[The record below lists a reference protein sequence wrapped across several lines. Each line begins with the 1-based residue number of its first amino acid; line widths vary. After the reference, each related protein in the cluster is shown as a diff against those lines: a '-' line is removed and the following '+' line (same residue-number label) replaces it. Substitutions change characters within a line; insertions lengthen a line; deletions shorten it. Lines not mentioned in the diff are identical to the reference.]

1 MLRFLTTILITFL
14 ITAGF
19 LTYYYYL
26 NPDTPTLPRKG
37 VVTETPPTPSDDAS
51 RLALV
56 MGMGNYQNA
65 FIGKYPLESLNNPVN
80 DATDMA
86 KTLDDLGFEVML
98 ETELKT
104 KVAMKK
110 AVLAFRKRLPKDGG
124 VGLFYFS
131 GHGFQYQNANYLVPL
146 NAAIASDI
154 DIEDQVL
161 KTDYVLRHLEKANQN
176 GVNLIILDACRDSI
190 PADFFDDRETKGL
203 FADELKTGF
212 TTITAPV
219 GSLIAY
225 STAPNTTSWGGLPTE
240 RNSVYT
246 KHLLSSLQ
254 NKPYLNITHLLM
266 TVRQGVIQ
274 ETQNQ
279 VKQEP
284 WEHTSLTN
292 PFCFNPPCMSE
303 SEYQLRLQLVDLNP
317 EASAQEIAALKAAL
331 EEQKAAQAQ
340 RIADMEREKEA
351 EAKRLAELQ
360 RQAEA
365 QRLAELQRQADAQRL
380 AELQRQKE
388 AEAQRLAELETKLKR
403 ENALQQQVLLQQIA
417 ELKKQQAHSQQ
428 QDEQKRAEIAALL
441 RQCQQYF
448 KADALTLNSRG
459 GTDNTAF
466 ACYTQVLQQDKG
478 NAQALTGLTK
488 IATRYADWTQ
498 KALDNNKR
506 DKAQN
511 YLARLRQVAPHS
523 PKLASLEAQ
532 LQKPKQGPAGEVFRD
547 RLKDGSSGPEMVWIP
562 EGRFKMGDIQ
572 GGGGSNEKPVHW
584 VSVKKFA
591 MGRYEITFA
600 EYDKFA
606 KATGREKPSDED
618 WGRGNRPVINVSWL
632 DVTAYAKWLSQ
643 QTGQQ
648 YRLPT
653 EAQWEYAARAGT
665 KTKYWWGNTASHE
678 YANYGDDGWN
688 GLAKGKDRWK
698 YTSPVGSFA
707 ANPFGLYDTAGNVWE
722 WTCSEYENRYKGKE
736 MKCLSKNRANDESLF
751 VLRGGSWYNDAV
763 GLRSSNRLRIQR
775 SDRFGNCGAR
785 LARIL

>member
-1 MLRFLTTILITFL
+1 MLRFFTTILITFL
-14 ITAGF
+14 ITAGLITAWGYF
-19 LTYYYYL
+19 HYI
-26 NPDTPTLPRKG
+26 NPK
-37 VVTETPPTPSDDAS
+37 TPPVPPKPIEVVRDDAS
-51 RLALV
+51 RIALV
-56 MGMGNYQNA
+56 MGIGNYQNA
-65 FIGKYPLESLNNPVN
+65 FIGKYPFESLNNPVN

-86 KTLDDLGFEVML
+86 KTLDKLGFEVIL

-104 KVAMKK
+104 KAAMKK

-161 KTDYVLRHLEKANQN
+161 KTDYVLRHLEKANQK
-176 GVNLIILDACRDSI
+176 GVNLMILDACRDSI
-190 PADFFDDRETKGL
+190 PTDFFDDRETKGL

-212 TTITAPV
+212 TTMTAPV

-225 STAPNTTSWGGLPTE
+225 STAPNTTSWGGLPHE

-266 TVRQGVIQ
+266 TVRQGVIK
-274 ETQNQ
+274 ETENQ

-303 SEYQLRLQLVDLNP
+303 SEYQLHLKLANLN
-317 EASAQEIAALKAAL
+317 
-331 EEQKAAQAQ
+331 
-340 RIADMEREKEA
+340 
-351 EAKRLAELQ
+351 
-360 RQAEA
+360 
-365 QRLAELQRQADAQRL
+365 
-380 AELQRQKE
+380 E
-388 AEAQRLAELETKLKR
+388 AEAQRLAELEAKLKR
-403 ENALQQQVLLQQIA
+403 ESALQQQALLQQIA
-417 ELKKQQAHSQQ
+417 ELKQQQVDSQQ
-428 QDEQKRAEIAALL
+428 QDEHKRTEIAASL
-441 RQCQQYF
+441 RQCEQYF
-448 KADALTLNSRG
+448 KADDLTLNSRG

-466 ACYTQVLQQDKG
+466 ACYQQVLQQDKG
-478 NAQALTGLTK
+478 NGQALTGLK
-488 IATRYADWTQ
+488 NIANRYADWTQ

-523 PKLASLEAQ
+523 SKLASLEAQ
-532 LQKPKQGPAGEVFRD
+532 LQEPKPGPAGEVFRD

-562 EGRFKMGDIQ
+562 KGRFKMGDIQ
-572 GGGGSNEKPVHW
+572 GGGDSDEKPVHW

-591 MGRYEITFA
+591 MGRYELTFA

-606 KATGREKPSDED
+606 TATSRKKPSDEG

-632 DVTAYAKWLSQ
+632 DVTAYAEWLST
-643 QTGQQ
+643 QTGQH

-665 KTKYWWGNTASHE
+665 KTKYWWGNDLGKNRAACDGCGAKWGWDAKHMTA
-678 YANYGDDGWN
+678 
-688 GLAKGKDRWK
+688 
-698 YTSPVGSFA
+698 PVGSFA

-722 WTCSEYENRYKGKE
+722 WTCSEYENRYNGKE
-736 MKCLSKNRANDESLF
+736 IKCLSNNRANGESLF
-751 VLRGGSWYNDAV
+751 VLRG
-763 GLRSSNRLRIQR
+763 
-775 SDRFGNCGAR
+775 
-785 LARIL
+785 

>member
-1 MLRFLTTILITFL
+1 MITFL

-19 LTYYYYL
+19 LTYYDYL

-37 VVTETPPTPSDDAS
+37 ALFSTPPTSSNDAS

-303 SEYQLRLQLVDLNP
+303 SEYQLRQKLADLNP
-317 EASAQEIAALKAAL
+317 EASAQEIAGLKAAL
-331 EEQKAAQAQ
+331 EQKDAEAQ
-340 RIADMEREKEA
+340 RIA
-351 EAKRLAELQ
+351 
-360 RQAEA
+360 
-365 QRLAELQRQADAQRL
+365 
-380 AELQRQKE
+380 
-388 AEAQRLAELETKLKR
+388 ELEVKLKR
-403 ENALQQQVLLQQIA
+403 ENALQQQALLQQIA
-417 ELKKQQAHSQQ
+417 ELKKQQTHSEQ
-428 QDEQKRAEIAALL
+428 QDEQKR
-441 RQCQQYF
+441 
-448 KADALTLNSRG
+448 
-459 GTDNTAF
+459 
-466 ACYTQVLQQDKG
+466 
-478 NAQALTGLTK
+478 
-488 IATRYADWTQ
+488 
-498 KALDNNKR
+498 
-506 DKAQN
+506 
-511 YLARLRQVAPHS
+511 
-523 PKLASLEAQ
+523 
-532 LQKPKQGPAGEVFRD
+532 AGEVFRD

-751 VLRGGSWYNDAV
+751 VLRGGWWFIDAV
-763 GLRSSNRLRIQR
+763 GMRSSFRNRNQR
-775 SDRFGNCGAR
+775 SVRYRVFGAR
-785 LARIL
+785 LSRM

>member
-37 VVTETPPTPSDDAS
+37 ALFSTPPTPSDDVS
-51 RLALV
+51 HIALV

-65 FIGKYPLESLNNPVN
+65 FIGKYPFESLNNPVN

-86 KTLDDLGFEVML
+86 KTLDNLGFEVIL

-104 KVAMKK
+104 KTAMKK
-110 AVLAFRKRLPKDGG
+110 AVLAFRKRLPKKGG

-161 KTDYVLRHLEKANQN
+161 KTDYVLRHLEKANQK
-176 GVNLIILDACRDSI
+176 GVNLMILDACRDSI
-190 PADFFDDRETKGL
+190 PTDFFDDRETKGL
-203 FADELKTGF
+203 FADDLKTGF
-212 TTITAPV
+212 TTMTAPV

-303 SEYQLRLQLVDLNP
+303 SEYQLRLKMADLN
-317 EASAQEIAALKAAL
+317 
-331 EEQKAAQAQ
+331 
-340 RIADMEREKEA
+340 
-351 EAKRLAELQ
+351 
-360 RQAEA
+360 
-365 QRLAELQRQADAQRL
+365 
-380 AELQRQKE
+380 E
-388 AEAQRLAELETKLKR
+388 AEAQRLAELEAKLKR
-403 ENALQQQVLLQQIA
+403 ENALQQQALLQQIA
-417 ELKKQQAHSQQ
+417 ELEKQQVDS
-428 QDEQKRAEIAALL
+428 
-441 RQCQQYF
+441 
-448 KADALTLNSRG
+448 
-459 GTDNTAF
+459 
-466 ACYTQVLQQDKG
+466 
-478 NAQALTGLTK
+478 
-488 IATRYADWTQ
+488 
-498 KALDNNKR
+498 
-506 DKAQN
+506 
-511 YLARLRQVAPHS
+511 ARLRQVAPHS
-523 PKLASLEAQ
+523 PKLAALEKQ
-532 LQKPKQGPAGEVFRD
+532 LQEPKPGPAGEVFRD

-572 GGGGSNEKPVHW
+572 GGGDSDEKPVHW

-606 KATGREKPSDED
+606 KATSRKKPSDED

-632 DVTAYAKWLSQ
+632 DVTAYAQWLSQ

-665 KTKYWWGNTASHE
+665 KTKYWWGNDVGKNRAACDGCGAKWGWDAKRMTA
-678 YANYGDDGWN
+678 
-688 GLAKGKDRWK
+688 
-698 YTSPVGSFA
+698 PVGSFA

-722 WTCSEYENRYKGKE
+722 WTCSEYEYPYNGKE
-736 MKCLSKNRANDESLF
+736 MKCLSKNRSNDDSLF
-751 VLRGGSWYNDAV
+751 VLRGGSWVSVAMWM
-763 GLRSSNRLRIQR
+763 RSAIRYWDQRTIRNRY
-775 SDRFGNCGAR
+775 CGAR

>member
-1 MLRFLTTILITFL
+1 
-14 ITAGF
+14 
-19 LTYYYYL
+19 
-26 NPDTPTLPRKG
+26 
-37 VVTETPPTPSDDAS
+37 
-51 RLALV
+51 

-176 GVNLIILDACRDSI
+176 GVNLMILDACRDSI

-303 SEYQLRLQLVDLNP
+303 SEYQLRQKLAALDP
-317 EASAQEIAALKAAL
+317 DASAQEIAGLKAAL
-331 EEQKAAQAQ
+331 EQKDAEAQ
-340 RIADMEREKEA
+340 RIA
-351 EAKRLAELQ
+351 
-360 RQAEA
+360 
-365 QRLAELQRQADAQRL
+365 
-380 AELQRQKE
+380 
-388 AEAQRLAELETKLKR
+388 ELEVKLKR
-403 ENALQQQVLLQQIA
+403 ENALQQQALLQQIA
-417 ELKKQQAHSQQ
+417 VLEKQQAHSEQQ
-428 QDEQKRAEIAALL
+428 CEQKRAEIAALL
-441 RQCQQYF
+441 RQCEQYF

-488 IATRYADWTQ
+488 IANRYADWTQ

-511 YLARLRQVAPHS
+511 LIARLRQVAPHS

-562 EGRFKMGDIQ
+562 EGRFEMGDIQ
-572 GGGGSNEKPVHW
+572 GGGDSDEKPVHW

-606 KATGREKPSDED
+606 KATSRKKPSDED

-678 YANYGDDGWN
+678 YANYGDEGWN

-722 WTCSEYENRYKGKE
+722 WTCSEYENGYNGKEMTCLSNNRANGDSLLVLRGASWVYNPVRLRSVNRFRYQRTTRYKG
-736 MKCLSKNRANDESLF
+736 
-751 VLRGGSWYNDAV
+751 Y
-763 GLRSSNRLRIQR
+763 
-775 SDRFGNCGAR
+775 GAR
-785 LARIL
+785 LSRIL